1 MLGHDMLNGVLTT
14 VQPII
19 DLFVLRAIA
28 IFQALEDICLISGRH
43 RVDVLIFKP
52 LSKIFICW
60 EGCLLLL
67 VSKNIPQFLDKI
79 VVGAIETLDVIAE
92 REEHL
97 ALGIGRQIANEAA
110 KQIGLYDAADFTH
123 IL

>member
-19 DLFVLRAIA
+19 DLFVFRAIS
-28 IFQALEDICLISGRH
+28 ILQALEDVCLISGRH

-60 EGCLLLL
+60 ESCLLLL
-67 VSKNIPQFLDKI
+67 VSKNIPQFLDEI
-79 VVGAIETLDVIAE
+79 IVGAIETLYVIAE
-92 REEHL
+92 CEEYL
-97 ALGIGRQIANEAA
+97 ALGVGRQIANEAA
-110 KQIGLYDAADFTH
+110 KQIGLYNAADFTH